1 MATIQHLS
9 NLHPDGQLLGQ
20 SAADLVAFHGAS
32 PTDQYA
38 ISAAVSTTA
47 PVSVTGNTVYGFQTS
62 AQFIALMVLVN
73 DLRAL
78 VIEKGLAA

>member
-1 MATIQHLS
+1 MAI
-9 NLHPDGQLLGQ
+9 NYIGNKAPDGMVIGQ
-20 SAADLVAFHGAS
+20 AAADLVAFHGATA
-32 PTDQYA
+32 TDQYA

-47 PVSVTGNTVYGFQTS
+47 PLSVTGNTVYGFQTS